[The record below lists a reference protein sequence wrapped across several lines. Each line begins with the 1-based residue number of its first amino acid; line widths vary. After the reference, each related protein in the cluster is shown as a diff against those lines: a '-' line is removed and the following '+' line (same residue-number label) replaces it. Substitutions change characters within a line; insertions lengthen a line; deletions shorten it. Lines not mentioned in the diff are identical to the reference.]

1 MTAYELQL
9 QGYRLTTAEI
19 IYRLPDHPALL
30 QSFIWQK
37 FDLAPDYPVLRRFL
51 EFWSANIEGK
61 LHSVNVKQST
71 RFGPARFRHFKHAL
85 TLH

>member
-1 MTAYELQL
+1 MTPYELQL
-9 QGYRLTTAEI
+9 RGYRLTTAEI

-37 FDLAPDYPVLRRFL
+37 FDLAPDFPELHKFL
-51 EFWSANIEGK
+51 EFWRSNIEGQ
-61 LHSVNVKQST
+61 LHSVSVKQST
-71 RFGPARFRHFKHAL
+71 RLAGSRWRHVKHTV